1 MFCLFRLWC
10 PTKTDETGEAEDDHW
25 GFCSKKCGYCGGS
38 PITTRDGQE
47 ESCGYDCL
55 LGSEWEMVGY
65 DKVQSN
71 VELFFNLVF
80 KAPLTKPTIALSLP
94 TESNYIEE
102 KGGQHQVSK
111 NIFLIMIFP
120 YGLFLF
126 KL

>member
-1 MFCLFRLWC
+1 
-10 PTKTDETGEAEDDHW
+10 
-25 GFCSKKCGYCGGS
+25 
-38 PITTRDGQE
+38 
-47 ESCGYDCL
+47 
-55 LGSEWEMVGY
+55 MVGY